1 MVVADFT
8 ISSSGSVICKHKHL
22 GLADVVKGL
31 NLGNCGVFWWFL
43 AWFGVSRFVLV
54 VAQFFYP
61 LYKGNTIYLYQTGIA
76 GLFAVKN
83 LESFG

>member
-8 ISSSGSVICKHKHL
+8 ISSSVICKHKHL
-22 GLADVVKGL
+22 ALAHVVKGL

-43 AWFGVSRFVLV
+43 AWFGVSQFVLL
-54 VAQFFYP
+54 VAQFCYL
-61 LYKGNTIYLYQTGIA
+61 LYKGNIIYLYQTGIA